1 MKAPK
6 KGTTN
11 QKNYVFHEIKEIKGK
26 KKPIPQNIE
35 IIEDLT
41 EIHEIKEIRNN
52 NNYNNMQQPNHFYNQ
67 NLRNPRNIQRDFN
80 IVYEGE
86 PSSNGRMF
94 YNNNN
99 PPICGQCQEEIHNHE
114 NYDNNYKPNQGVQES
129 NNDQMEINYGH
140 VNAPFL
146 FDDNQ
151 ENNNFDFNDNGEGNN
166 IDEEDYVYKLI
177 ETIFEQLNNGNILN
191 NINLKNTFKGLNE
204 NDKREIIEGIKIK
217 IENKTQENRF
227 NDFLNSL

>member
-1 MKAPK
+1 MQAPQ
-6 KGTTN
+6 KGTIN
-11 QKNYVFHEIKEIKGK
+11 QKNYVFHEIKEIKG

-52 NNYNNMQQPNHFYNQ
+52 NNYNSMQQPNHFYNQ
-67 NLRNPRNIQRDFN
+67 NFRNPRNIQRDFN
-80 IVYEGE
+80 IRYEGE
-86 PSSNGRMF
+86 PSSNGRML
-94 YNNNN
+94 YNNNNN
-99 PPICGQCQEEIHNHE
+99 PPICGECQEEIHNHD
-114 NYDNNYKPNQGVQES
+114 NYNYNYNPNQGVQES
-129 NNDQMEINYGH
+129 NNDQMQINYGH

-146 FDDNQ
+146 FDGNQ
-151 ENNNFDFNDNGEGNN
+151 ENNNFGFNGNGEENN

-177 ETIFEQLNNGNILN
+177 ETIFEQLNNGLILN
-191 NINLKNTFKGLNE
+191 NNNLKNTFRGLNE

>member
-1 MKAPK
+1 MQAPQ
-6 KGTTN
+6 KGTIN
-11 QKNYVFHEIKEIKGK
+11 QKNYVFHEIKEIKG

-52 NNYNNMQQPNHFYNQ
+52 NNYNSMQQPNHFYNQ
-67 NLRNPRNIQRDFN
+67 NFRNPRNIQRDFN
-80 IVYEGE
+80 IRYEGE
-86 PSSNGRMF
+86 PSSNGRML
-94 YNNNN
+94 YNNNNN
-99 PPICGQCQEEIHNHE
+99 PPICGECQEEIHNHD
-114 NYDNNYKPNQGVQES
+114 NYNYNYNPNQGVQES
-129 NNDQMEINYGH
+129 NNDQMQINYGH

-151 ENNNFDFNDNGEGNN
+151 ENNNFGFNGNGEENN

-177 ETIFEQLNNGNILN
+177 ETIFEQLNNGLILN
-191 NINLKNTFKGLNE
+191 NNNLKNTFKGLNE

>member
-1 MKAPK
+1 MQAPQ
-6 KGTTN
+6 KGTIN
-11 QKNYVFHEIKEIKGK
+11 QKNYVFHEIKEIKG

-52 NNYNNMQQPNHFYNQ
+52 NNYNSMQQPNHFYNQ
-67 NLRNPRNIQRDFN
+67 NFRNPRNIQRDFN
-80 IVYEGE
+80 IRYEGE
-86 PSSNGRMF
+86 PSSNGRML
-94 YNNNN
+94 YNNNNN
-99 PPICGQCQEEIHNHE
+99 PPICGECQEEIHNH
-114 NYDNNYKPNQGVQES
+114 NNYNYNYNPNQGVQES
-129 NNDQMEINYGH
+129 NNDQMQINYGH

-146 FDDNQ
+146 FGGNQ
-151 ENNNFDFNDNGEGNN
+151 ENNNFGFNGNEEGNN

-177 ETIFEQLNNGNILN
+177 ETIFEQLNNGLILN
-191 NINLKNTFKGLNE
+191 NNNLKNTFKGLNE

>member
-1 MKAPK
+1 MQAPQ
-6 KGTTN
+6 KGTIN
-11 QKNYVFHEIKEIKGK
+11 QKNYVFHEIKEIKG

-52 NNYNNMQQPNHFYNQ
+52 NNYNSMQQPNHFYNQ
-67 NLRNPRNIQRDFN
+67 NFRNPRNIQRDFN
-80 IVYEGE
+80 IRYEGE
-86 PSSNGRMF
+86 PSSNGRML

-99 PPICGQCQEEIHNHE
+99 PPICGECQEEIHNHD
-114 NYDNNYKPNQGVQES
+114 NYNYNYNPNQGVQES
-129 NNDQMEINYGH
+129 NNDQMQINYGH

-146 FDDNQ
+146 FDGNQ
-151 ENNNFDFNDNGEGNN
+151 ENNNFGFNGNGEENN

-177 ETIFEQLNNGNILN
+177 ETIFEQLNNGLILN
-191 NINLKNTFKGLNE
+191 NNNLKNTFKGLNE